1 MRDGRGRPASGGV
14 SARVPRRDGEPPRQ
28 GVCETAR
35 CVLFGR
41 ERRSGAPGAGR
52 TAQQKRQL
60 FFKRISFGPSASLAQ
75 YPLTS
80 IWVNGAKVYRPGNH
94 CYAGPKGRLRRE
106 ERVFKTMRGTVAV
119 FGRETNAAL
128 FAHDC
133 ATLDLP

>member
-1 MRDGRGRPASGGV
+1 MLPVPAGPLNRTSIILQ
-14 SARVPRRDGEPPRQ
+14 AD
-28 GVCETAR
+28 
-35 CVLFGR
+35 LF
-41 ERRSGAPGAGR
+41 RSIRIACAG
-52 TAQQKRQL
+52 L
-60 FFKRISFGPSASLAQ
+60 LA
-75 YPLTS
+75 S

-133 ATLDLP
+133 ATLDLPEAG